1 MAVARGPIR
10 HLPTVLVAATVLGL
24 WLHGPVP
31 QIAGYHDFADQR
43 SLFGIPHAANVL
55 SNLGFAL
62 VGAWGAYHARGLRA
76 LPPLRRGSSGYLLFL
91 YALGLTA
98 LGSGWYHLA
107 PDNARLFWDRLPIAL
122 ASAGL
127 VAAVQ
132 AETSPRIPPRDWTWL
147 LAIAGAASVA
157 WWAWTDRRGNGDLG
171 PYLLVNLMPLLLI
184 PLWQSIHGAP
194 RADRH
199 AFLLAIGLYAAA
211 KVAELQDR
219 QIQALLGFVSG
230 HTLKHLL
237 ATAAGAAIVVRLVQ
251 RLRLPVGAA
260 PAGHPREPEARR
272 A

>member
-1 MAVARGPIR
+1 MAGARGPVR
-10 HLPTVLVAATVLGL
+10 HLPTLLVAATVLGL
-24 WLHGPVP
+24 WLHGPVA
-31 QIAGYHDFADQR
+31 QIDGYHDFADQR

-62 VGAWGAYHARGLRA
+62 VGAWGAYHARRLRS

-107 PDNARLFWDRLPIAL
+107 PDNARLFWDRVPIAL

-127 VAAVQ
+127 VAAVHAQ
-132 AETSPRIPPRDWTWL
+132 CSLREPPRDWTWA
-147 LAIAGAASVA
+147 LACAGVASVV
-157 WWAWTDRRGNGDLG
+157 WWAWTDRHGVGDLG
-171 PYLLVNLMPLLLI
+171 PYLLVNLLPLLLI
-184 PLWQSIHGAP
+184 PLWLAIRGAP

-199 AFLLAIGLYAAA
+199 AFLLAIALYAAA

-219 QIQALLGFVSG
+219 EIYSLTGFVSG

-237 ATAAGAAIVVRLVQ
+237 ATAAGAVIAARLVQ
-251 RLRLPVGAA
+251 RVRQAEGVAT
-260 PAGHPREPEARR
+260 R
-272 A
+272 